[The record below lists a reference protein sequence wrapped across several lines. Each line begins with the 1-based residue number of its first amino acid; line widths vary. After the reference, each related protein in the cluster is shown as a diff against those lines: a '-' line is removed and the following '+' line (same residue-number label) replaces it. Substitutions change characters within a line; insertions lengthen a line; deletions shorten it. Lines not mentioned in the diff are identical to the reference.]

1 MEPRVWIKTI
11 TFSDNTII
19 ELAKDDVVV
28 VVGPNNSGKSA
39 TLRGIRD
46 KFSIPSAPS
55 PVVKAISFERVGT
68 VADLLDWL
76 RSTTKETESN
86 QNVAASFVSLGNSVP
101 VAHAT
106 AWWSNAA
113 GPLSNLSKFFCR
125 LLSADERLQA
135 SNPPANIAITRDP
148 PVHPIHFLQRDD
160 SLEER
165 LSRQF
170 KRAFGFDIVLHRNA
184 GNQVPIYVGDK
195 PQSTPERDRV
205 SLGYIQE
212 LEKLT
217 PIQNQGD
224 GMRSFLGV
232 LLATTVGH
240 ESVLLIDEPEAFLH
254 PPQARHLGDF
264 LVSEGG
270 SYQQL
275 FVATHSGDVLRGM
288 LDSESPRVRVLRLR
302 RSGVV
307 NITRQLDS
315 AQIRRV
321 WGDPL
326 LRYSNI
332 LDGLFHQK
340 VVLCEGDSDCR
351 FYSAV
356 TDALFDS
363 NTIEERRPDI
373 MFTHCGGKDR
383 LSVVI
388 QSLRD
393 LEVPIS
399 VVADFD
405 VLNDEQPLKRIF
417 EAMGG
422 DWTSIVSDW
431 LQVKNA
437 VDGKR
442 PEFNTEEVK
451 RGIESV
457 LSGISTALF
466 PARATEQIQA
476 VLRRSSPWSTAKST
490 GVYFVPGG
498 QPSQACE
505 RLLTALELLGIF
517 VVPVGELE
525 RFAKT
530 VGGHGPA
537 WVAEVLKQ
545 DLAKAS
551 ELEPARQFVRKVV
564 A

>member
-1 MEPRVWIKTI
+1 MEPRVWVKTI
-11 TFSDNTII
+11 TFSDGTTISL
-19 ELAKDDVVV
+19 EKDDVVV

-46 KFSIPSAPS
+46 KFASPSAANPAI
-55 PVVKAISFERVGT
+55 KAITLERQGT
-68 VADLLDWL
+68 VDDLLSWL
-76 RSTTKETESN
+76 RMTTKETEGN
-86 QNVAASFVSLGNSVP
+86 PNVAASFQSLGNVVP
-101 VAHAT
+101 IAHAS
-106 AWWSNAA
+106 AWWGNAA
-113 GPLSNLSKFFCR
+113 SPLNSLARFFCR

-135 SNPPANIAITRDP
+135 SNPPPNIALTRDP
-148 PVHPIHFLQRDD
+148 LQHPIHFLQRDD

-170 KRAFGFDIVLHRNA
+170 RRAFGVDIVVHRNA

-205 SLGYIQE
+205 SFAYIQE

-232 LLATTVGH
+232 LLSTTVGH

-254 PPQARHLGDF
+254 PPQARHLGNF

-288 LDSESPRVRVLRLR
+288 LDSESCRVRVLRLR
-302 RSGVV
+302 RSGNV
-307 NITRQLDS
+307 NITRRLDNS
-315 AQIRRV
+315 EIRRV

-351 FYSAV
+351 FYSAI
-356 TDALFDS
+356 TDALFDGS
-363 NTIEERRPDI
+363 TDEKRRPDI

-383 LSVVI
+383 LPVVI
-388 QSLRD
+388 KSLRD

-399 VVADFD
+399 VVTDFD
-405 VLNDEQPLKRIF
+405 VLSDEKPLRNIF
-417 EAMGG
+417 EAVGG
-422 DWTSIVSDW
+422 DWGSISPDW
-431 LQVKNA
+431 QQVKDA
-437 VDGKR
+437 VDGRK
-442 PEFNTEEVK
+442 PELATDEVK
-451 RGIESV
+451 REIETV
-457 LSGISTALF
+457 LESISELLF
-466 PARATEQIQA
+466 PADAKKQIQTI
-476 VLRRSSPWSTAKST
+476 LRRSSPWSIAKSV
-490 GVYFVPGG
+490 GIQFLPSG
-498 QPSQACE
+498 QPHQACR
-505 RLLTALELLGIF
+505 RLLDALEASGVF

-525 RFAKT
+525 GFARSA
-530 VGGHGPA
+530 GGHGPT

-545 DLAKAS
+545 DLSNAS
-551 ELEPARQFVRKVV
+551 ELEPARQFVRKLIG
-564 A
+564 